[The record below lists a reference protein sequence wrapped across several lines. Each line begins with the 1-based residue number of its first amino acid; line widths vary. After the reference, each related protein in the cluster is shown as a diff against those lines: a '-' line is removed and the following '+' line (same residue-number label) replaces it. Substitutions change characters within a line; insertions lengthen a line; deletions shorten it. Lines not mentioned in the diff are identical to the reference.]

1 MITDI
6 QDQTTCDIFAGDN
19 TKAARKIPKELHK
32 KAKQLL
38 ELLNASKT
46 VQDMAS
52 PPGNRLHKLEGDLA
66 EFWSVSINGQYRI
79 IFKFDGSDAS
89 EVLITDYH

>member
-38 ELLNASKT
+38 EILNASKT

-52 PPGNRLHKLEGDLA
+52 PPENRLHKLEGDLA

-79 IFKFDGSDAS
+79 IFKFDGSDVS